1 MRIDKWKLVNNYL
14 FWSRTMIRQDFFGCV
29 NNVEGSLVMISTK
42 ALNKLLGSK
51 DFERKNG
58 TDEAETFVKKIIDA
72 GGDIID
78 LDFYSG
84 SQNFKVIK
92 KFTVNNEGFNQTIL
106 EVHPSK
112 LDMTRFLIKGELTRC
127 EFFKKRIKEL
137 GLSIAEILEKGFSF
151 RDEIMK
157 EYKAIVKS

>member
-1 MRIDKWKLVNNYL
+1 MRIDKWKFVNNYL

-51 DFERKNG
+51 DFERTNG

>member
-1 MRIDKWKLVNNYL
+1 
-14 FWSRTMIRQDFFGCV
+14 MIRKDFFGCV

-42 ALNKLLGSK
+42 ALNKMLGSK
-51 DFERKNG
+51 DLELKNG
-58 TDEAETFVKKIIDA
+58 MDEAETFVKKIIDA

-78 LDFYSG
+78 LNFYSG

-151 RDEIMK
+151 KDEIMN
-157 EYKAIVKS
+157 EYKEIVQS

>member
-1 MRIDKWKLVNNYL
+1 
-14 FWSRTMIRQDFFGCV
+14 
-29 NNVEGSLVMISTK
+29 MISTK

-58 TDEAETFVKKIIDA
+58 TDESETFVKKIIDA

-92 KFTVNNEGFNQTIL
+92 KFTVNNDGFNQTIL

-112 LDMTRFLIKGELTRC
+112 LDICLLYT
-127 EFFKKRIKEL
+127 
-137 GLSIAEILEKGFSF
+137 SPSP
-151 RDEIMK
+151 RD
-157 EYKAIVKS
+157 

>member
-42 ALNKLLGSK
+42 ALNKMLGYK

-58 TDEAETFVKKIIDA
+58 TDEAETFIKKIIDA

-112 LDMTRFLIKGELTRC
+112 LDMIRFLMKGELTRC
-127 EFFKKRIKEL
+127 EFFKRRIKEL
-137 GLSIAEILEKGFSF
+137 GLSIAEILEKGFGF
-151 RDEIMK
+151 RDEIMN

>member
-1 MRIDKWKLVNNYL
+1 
-14 FWSRTMIRQDFFGCV
+14 MIRQDFFGCV

-58 TDEAETFVKKIIDA
+58 TDESETFVKKIIDA

-78 LDFYSG
+78 LDLYSG

-92 KFTVNNEGFNQTIL
+92 KFTVNNDGFNQTIL

-112 LDMTRFLIKGELTRC
+112 LDMTRFLMKGELTRC
-127 EFFKKRIKEL
+127 EFFKRRIKEL
-137 GLSIAEILEKGFSF
+137 GLSIAEILEKGFDF
-151 RDEIMK
+151 RDEIMN
-157 EYKAIVKS
+157 EYKEIVQS